1 MNPSFKFTAII
12 GLLAALCVGLFGPFA
27 PDVNAAAG
35 LLVATG
41 VSVICAPDFGTM
53 RLFAVSQ
60 GTTAPITLLDLAIT
74 NGENIAAVV
83 EDVTT
88 VAPELNTVPAIAVD
102 GTSYDILRRTGLP
115 AGGFSQVGGGVAMGK
130 STWARETKP
139 MFLFQ
144 AQMLIG
150 NDIVLSQTARQKVTV
165 GDVLADEA
173 IATVRGSVLNL
184 GQQTYYGLK
193 ADANGFVGLNSIVG
207 AADEINNAGANG
219 AVTSAYLCWL
229 DPSEINPQGVHFALG
244 RNGTMDFGEWMQQQ
258 VVVSAGPPQKLTT
271 AWVNG
276 MMFFIGFAT
285 ASAQSVWRVRG
296 IDATHGLTDAI
307 GNAILAK
314 VPIARRSNLRWFM
327 NKTAAYT
334 LQVSRATV
342 SIATGGDK
350 GVSGQG
356 VFPELPTSLAGWP
369 ITLTDSLLDTETSAG
384 TLA

>member
-1 MNPSFKFTAII
+1 MTQTSIRRA
-12 GLLAALCVGLFGPFA
+12 V
-27 PDVNAAAG
+27 D
-35 LLVATG
+35 
-41 VSVICAPDFGTM
+41 
-53 RLFAVSQ
+53 RLFRDRANHVQRARSSFCNMAVSQ
-60 GTTAPITLLDLAIT
+60 GAAAPITLLDLAIR

-83 EDVTT
+83 EEVTA
-88 VAPELNTVPAIAVD
+88 VAPEVNIIPAIPVD
-102 GTSYDILRRTGLP
+102 GTSYDVLRRTGLP
-115 AGGFSQVGGGVAMGK
+115 AGGFSPVGGGVAMGK
-130 STWARETKP
+130 STWSRETKP

-144 AQMLIG
+144 AQMLVG
-150 NDIVLSQTARQKVTV
+150 NDIVLAQTARQKITT

-173 IATVRGSVLNL
+173 IATVKGSINNL
-184 GQQTYYGLK
+184 GQQCYYGTK
-193 ADANGFVGLNSIVG
+193 ADALGFVGLHSLI
-207 AADEINNAGANG
+207 AAVDEINNGGANG
-219 AVTSAYLCWL
+219 ASNSAYLCWF
-229 DPSEINPQGVHFALG
+229 DPSETNPQGIHFALG

-258 VVVSAGPPQKLTT
+258 VAISGAPGAAGTKYTM

-285 ASAQSVWRVRG
+285 ASQQSVWRVRG

-307 GNAILAK
+307 GHALLAK
-314 VPIARRSNLRWFM
+314 VPIARRQNLRWMM

-356 VFPELPTSLAGWP
+356 VFPELPTSLAGFP
-369 ITLTDSLLDTETSAG
+369 ITLTDSLLETEQQSG

>member
-1 MNPSFKFTAII
+1 MTQASIRRAVDRIWLDRANQLHLERGSF
-12 GLLAALCVGLFGPFA
+12 L
-27 PDVNAAAG
+27 N
-35 LLVATG
+35 
-41 VSVICAPDFGTM
+41 M
-53 RLFAVSQ
+53 AVSQ
-60 GTTAPITLLDLAIT
+60 GAAAPITLLDLAMR

-83 EDVTT
+83 EEVTT
-88 VAPELNTVPAIAVD
+88 VAPELNTIPAIPID

-144 AQMLIG
+144 AQMLVG
-150 NDIVLSQTARQKVTV
+150 NDIVLAQTARQKVTA

-173 IATVRGSVLNL
+173 IATVKGSINNL
-184 GQQTYYGLK
+184 GQQTYYGTK
-193 ADANGFVGLNSIVG
+193 ADASGFVGLHSLIA
-207 AADEINNAGANG
+207 AADEINNAGTTG

-258 VVVSAGPPQKLTT
+258 VVISGVAGAAGSKYTM

-307 GNAILAK
+307 GHALLAK
-314 VPIARRSNLRWFM
+314 VPIARRQNLRWFM

-342 SIATGGDK
+342 SIATGGDR

-356 VFPELPTSLAGWP
+356 VFPDSPTSLAGFP